1 MKKSPIKRIIWPAIA
16 FVALLYLAVFPF
28 PGIKESFLKWTI
40 KILYEKYT
48 NYYPTWWIYAGI
60 LAAAAFCFLGAR
72 TFLSKS
78 RYTSCWQNMMNILQE
93 INKKSRIW
101 ILAVIVASFVLAV
114 FLFLFAPFHYAFA
127 FTALFLLIFLYGFRQ
142 KRKIFFISSLVV
154 IVLFWSVQVFQGQ
167 DSHVKIFDSLDS
179 HFAHLKV
186 LAESGKA
193 LSLNPETRLN
203 QFINGLPLAAFDSG
217 YNVLTWLSMVFPPF
231 TAFSLNDLLI
241 RIFAFLG
248 MFLYLR
254 SYILPRL
261 EDSKHWIVTGSALC
275 FALLPFYPAAGLSI
289 AGFPLLLYAILN
301 FRHRKQKK
309 SDFLILL
316 FIPFYSKLALAGFF
330 IVIVFGAIFLWD
342 LIQKKRINFPLAGAI
357 CLLVAAY
364 TFTHFHLIY
373 ALFNPDYV
381 SFRQEIVP
389 RGIPAAQAMSET
401 LHNFLFDRINVVSA
415 QHLFIAAAALLAIF
429 ASFFKKV
436 RIHNLILFLTAALS
450 TSILWGFKYWE
461 SVLPLREKIPLLN
474 AFDFSRF
481 YWLNPFLW
489 AVIFALALFS
499 LSRLKHG
506 NSLLFSFLALQLLL
520 LFSHYNWEYRH
531 LLNVKKSLAGS
542 PLTYS
547 LTYREFYSEALFKEI
562 DAHIRSPKKDYRVV
576 SIGIHPAIANFNG
589 FYTLDIYMDF
599 YPLEHKHRFRR
610 IIARELEKSQQL
622 RDVFD
627 TNAKRCYV
635 LVSELHG
642 NLVLRGRAFTKGLT
656 KADQHLK
663 IKNLELDTGELKE
676 MGGQY
681 IFSAVEILNYRENGL
696 ADEGVF
702 EREDSPWKI
711 HLYRVL

>member
-1 MKKSPIKRIIWPAIA
+1 MKKSSTKRIFLPAIA

-28 PGIKESFLKWTI
+28 PGIKMPFLKWTF
-40 KILYEKYT
+40 KTLYERYT
-48 NYYPTWWIYAGI
+48 SYYPTWWIYVGI
-60 LAAAAFCFLGAR
+60 LAAAGICFLGAR

-78 RYTSCWQNMMNILQE
+78 RYASRWQNMMNILRE
-93 INKKSRIW
+93 IGKKSRRW
-101 ILAVIVASFVLAV
+101 IPAVIVACSLLAV
-114 FLFLFAPFHYAFA
+114 FLFLFAPFPYAFA

-142 KRKIFFISSLVV
+142 KRKIFFISALVI
-154 IVLFWSVQVFQGQ
+154 IVLFWSVYVFQGQ
-167 DSHVKIFDSLDS
+167 DSHVKIFDNLDS

-248 MFLYLR
+248 MFLYSRRYL
-254 SYILPRL
+254 IPGTD
-261 EDSKHWIVTGSALC
+261 DSNRWIVTGSALC

-301 FRHRKQKK
+301 IRYRKHRI

-316 FIPFYSKLALAGFF
+316 FFPFYSKLALAGFF
-330 IVIVFGAIFLWD
+330 IIIVFGAIFLWD
-342 LIQKKRINFPLAGAI
+342 LFQKKRIHFLLAGAI

-364 TFTHFHLIY
+364 AFTHFHLIY
-373 ALFNPDYV
+373 ALINPDYV
-381 SFRQEIVP
+381 SFRQEIMP
-389 RGIPAAQAMSET
+389 QGIPAAQAMSET
-401 LHNFLFDRINVVSA
+401 LHNFLFDRVNVVSA
-415 QHLFIAAAALLAIF
+415 QHLFIAAAAFLAIF
-429 ASFFKKV
+429 VSFIKKV
-436 RIHNLILFLTAALS
+436 RIHNLVMFLTAALS

-499 LSRLKHG
+499 LSRFRLG
-506 NSLLFSFLALQLLL
+506 NPLLFSFLALQLLL

-547 LTYREFYSEALFKEI
+547 LTYREFYSETLFKEI
-562 DAHIRSPKKDYRVV
+562 DAHIRSPKKNYRVV

-610 IIARELEKSQQL
+610 VIARELEKSPQL
-622 RDVFD
+622 REGFD
-627 TNAKRCYV
+627 TNAKRCYI

-642 NLVLRGRAFTKGLT
+642 DLVLRGRAFTRGLT

-663 IKNLELDTGELKE
+663 IQNLELDTGALKE
-676 MGGQY
+676 MGGLY
-681 IFSAVEILNYRENGL
+681 IFSAVEILNCRENGL